1 MYLFEKKFSQ
11 NAKTEQV
18 LMQYRVSFVLAILQR
33 VFFFLLKGKCKVN
46 VGAYKAYSQSKLTRK
61 IST

>member
-18 LMQYRVSFVLAILQR
+18 LMQYRVSFVFCLGTILQR
-33 VFFFLLKGKCKVN
+33 VFFFTKG
-46 VGAYKAYSQSKLTRK
+46 LM
-61 IST
+61 

>member
-18 LMQYRVSFVLAILQR
+18 LMQYRVSFVLAQYYNG
-33 VFFFLLKGKCKVN
+33 FFLNKG
-46 VGAYKAYSQSKLTRK
+46 LM
-61 IST
+61 